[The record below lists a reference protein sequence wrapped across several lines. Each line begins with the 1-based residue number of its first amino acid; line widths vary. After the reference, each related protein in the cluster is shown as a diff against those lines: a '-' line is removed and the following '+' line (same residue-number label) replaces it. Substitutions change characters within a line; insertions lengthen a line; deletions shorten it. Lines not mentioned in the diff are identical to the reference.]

1 MMVNKNLFLLRH
13 AKSELNPDFDD
24 KDRILSTKGVKDSE
38 LVGQY
43 LTILDSQPEYIICSS
58 AKRTLQTFQIISE
71 LLRKKTENYITDD
84 LYNASLEEIIK
95 IINDIPENFQNV
107 MLIGHNPGIHNIATY
122 LSSPSKESVYLKL
135 LQSYPTSTLSI
146 LNFNI
151 VSWNKARYQSGKLID
166 LTEPKIL
173 KK

>member
-1 MMVNKNLFLLRH
+1 MVNKNLFLLRH
-13 AKSELNPDFDD
+13 AKSDLNPDFDD
-24 KDRILSTKGVKDSE
+24 KDRILSPKGVKESE

-43 LTILDSQPEYIICSS
+43 LNKLDSQPEYIICSS
-58 AKRTLQTFQIISE
+58 AKRTLQTCQIIE
-71 LLRKKTENYITDD
+71 KLLKKMPENYITDD

-95 IINDIPENFQNV
+95 IITDIPDNFQNV

-135 LQSYPTSTLSI
+135 LQSYPTGTLSI

-151 VSWNKARYQSGKLID
+151 VSWNKASYQSGILID
-166 LTEPKIL
+166 LTPPKIL
-173 KK
+173 TN